1 MICPDF
7 WTLPAGLTSG
17 SCPKVV
23 GYRATPNDEALIGSM
38 YGTVVHMLANVYVP
52 ESLDYGN
59 SVVEQVNDVQDAI
72 ELNATESLVN
82 ANNYALYAAS
92 IQAGCTNW
100 PVVSQCEA
108 QGTCAW
114 PSS

>member
-23 GYRATPNDEALIGSM
+23 GNRATPNDEALIGSI

-82 ANNYALYAAS
+82 ANNYALYAACEWLFFFWVFSSVSS
-92 IQAGCTNW
+92 IQVGVA
-100 PVVSQCEA
+100 SI
-108 QGTCAW
+108 
-114 PSS
+114 